1 MMSLLNWA
9 DWVIL
14 GIITLSTVVSI
25 VRGFVKEA
33 LSLVSWVL
41 AFIVARMFYV
51 NLATL
56 LEGLIAAP
64 SVRLLVAF
72 ALLFVA
78 TLIIG
83 ALLNHLI
90 SALVKT
96 TGLSGTDRVLGMVF
110 GLVRGVILVV
120 VVVALL
126 RLTPVTQDAWW
137 SESSLISHF
146 EKIEAWSRAV
156 FGDPIKSMLKSTNG

>member
-1 MMSLLNWA
+1 MSILNWA

-14 GIITLSTVVSI
+14 GIVTLSTAVSV

-33 LSLVSWVL
+33 LSLVSWAL
-41 AFIVARMFYV
+41 AFIIARMFYV

-56 LEGLIAAP
+56 LESLISAP
-64 SVRLLVAF
+64 SIRLLVAF
-72 ALLFVA
+72 AILFVA

-96 TGLSGTDRVLGMVF
+96 TGLSGTDRVLGTVF

-137 SESSLISHF
+137 SDSSLIPHF
-146 EKIEAWSRAV
+146 EKLEAWSRAI
-156 FGDPIKSMLKSTNG
+156 FGDPIKSMLKTSA